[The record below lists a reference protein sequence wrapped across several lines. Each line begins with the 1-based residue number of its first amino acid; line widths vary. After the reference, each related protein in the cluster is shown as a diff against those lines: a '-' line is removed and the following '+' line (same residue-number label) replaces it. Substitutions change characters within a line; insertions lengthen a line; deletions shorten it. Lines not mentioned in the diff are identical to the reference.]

1 MATKKTGKRD
11 KVVFP
16 KGIDWGKLRNDE
28 IAKLVGCTAHCVYRH
43 RRANDLPA
51 PPRKP
56 GSGAQPRIQLSKIN
70 MKNTPR
76 ENAQVHQCSYGYM
89 LQLMHKKRAAQ
100 EEKKAAKAQAAEVT
114 PGWD

>member
-76 ENAQVHQCSYGYM
+76 ENAQIHQCSYGYM

-100 EEKKAAKAQAAEVT
+100 EEKKAAKAQTAEVE